1 MGTARAEAAADTA
14 TQLPRILPTA
24 PGPRGTEVGRHM
36 LAVAR
41 DPLAALSD
49 VVAKHG
55 DVVRFDVAGHPVFI
69 ARGPE
74 QVRHVF
80 VTNQDN
86 YRKASQY
93 ELLRPVLGRGL
104 LTSSGDLWRRQR
116 SLVQPMF
123 AKRHLTP
130 FANQMTAAAESVLDA
145 QLRLRADGDQV
156 DAADL
161 MSHLTLDVVGRAL
174 FGAELTGNV
183 ADTIGNSLGEV
194 LEAIG
199 AVGRS
204 PLTAAIARAPKM
216 TMESA
221 FRTRTRQWTKATN
234 ATDQMDAIINALVDE
249 RLANPDGGGNDLLTL
264 LLEARDPETG
274 EAMSRTQIRDEIA
287 TFLLAGHETTAN
299 ALAWMW
305 SLLSQHPEARERL
318 IDEVDGVLCGRV
330 PTADDVDLLPWTNA
344 VIQESMRLYPPAWI
358 LEREAIAKD
367 ELGGFHVPPHSTV
380 VIPPFLVHRNP
391 NVWAN
396 PEGFDPRRFLP
407 GADPDR
413 PRHAYLPFGAGRRVC
428 VGQGFALMEATLLAA
443 MIAQR
448 FTLDLVPGLVPGTDP
463 SVTLRPRGGLP
474 MVFRPRS

>member
-1 MGTARAEAAADTA
+1 
-14 TQLPRILPTA
+14 
-24 PGPRGTEVGRHM
+24 M

-49 VVAKHG
+49 VMAEYG

-69 ARGPE
+69 ARSPE
-74 QVRHVF
+74 AVRHVF
-80 VTNQDN
+80 VANQDN

-104 LTSSGDLWRRQR
+104 LTSSGSLWRRQR
-116 SLVQPMF
+116 NLVQPMF

-145 QLRLRADGDQV
+145 QLRTRASGERL

-174 FGAELTGNV
+174 FGADLTGSV
-183 ADTIGNSLGEV
+183 ADTIGRSLTEV
-194 LEAIG
+194 LDAIG

-204 PLTAAIARAPKM
+204 PVTAAIARAPRM

-221 FRTRTRQWTKATN
+221 FRTRTRHWARAAT
-234 ATDQMDAIINALVDE
+234 ATEQMDRIINALVDE
-249 RLANPDGGGNDLLTL
+249 RLADPGASGGDLLGL

-274 EAMSRTQIRDEIA
+274 EAMDRAQIRDEIA

-305 SLLSQHPEARERL
+305 SLLSRQPEARERML
-318 IDEVDGVLCGRV
+318 AEIDGVLAGRV
-330 PTADDVDLLPWTNA
+330 PTADDVELLPWTNA
-344 VIQESMRLYPPAWI
+344 VIQEAMRLYPPAWI
-358 LEREAIAKD
+358 LERESIAKD
-367 ELGGFHVPPHSTV
+367 ELGGFHVPPGSTV
-380 VIPPFLVHRNP
+380 ILPPYLVHRNP
-391 NVWAN
+391 NVWDN
-396 PEGFDPRRFLP
+396 PEGFDPRRFMP
-407 GADPDR
+407 GADEGR

-463 SVTLRPRGGLP
+463 SVTLRPHGGLP
-474 MVFRPRS
+474 MVFRPRG